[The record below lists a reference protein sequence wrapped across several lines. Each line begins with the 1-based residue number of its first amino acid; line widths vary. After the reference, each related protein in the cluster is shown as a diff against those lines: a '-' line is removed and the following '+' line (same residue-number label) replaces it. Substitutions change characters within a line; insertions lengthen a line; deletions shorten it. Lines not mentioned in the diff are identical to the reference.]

1 MKNKMKQLIECVPN
15 FSEGRDPE
23 KIEAIVQPFRGR
35 EAVKLLDTQRDE
47 DHNRLVVTV
56 VGEPEALKSA
66 LLAAMAAAVAVID
79 LRKHRGQHPRMGA
92 VDVVPF
98 IPVRGVTMAEA
109 VALSRRS
116 RPMPPKS

>member
-79 LRKHRGQHPRMGA
+79 LSTAASTRAWGRWTWCPSSPCGA
-92 VDVVPF
+92 
-98 IPVRGVTMAEA
+98 
-109 VALSRRS
+109 
-116 RPMPPKS
+116 